1 MGNYVSYVERA
12 SKLYVKD
19 ILAKIPGV
27 KVEKIDVNPQLLLQD
42 LLEFHIQLSFEKK
55 GYYCVMNAMTWKAK
69 GYDNPYILAIS
80 FSSFYEGNEE
90 KSGWICINPL
100 TRESDAKALG
110 IELENED
117 EFYKQLG
124 TWHQHFISAKDGEHN
139 LNPSP
144 LDVILTYEQNARADY
159 EKINE

>member
-55 GYYCVMNAMTWKAK
+55 DYYCVMNAMTWKVK
-69 GYDNPYILAIS
+69 GYDNPYMLAMS
-80 FSSFYEGNEE
+80 FSSFYEGTK
-90 KSGWICINPL
+90 KSLAG
-100 TRESDAKALG
+100 
-110 IELENED
+110 
-117 EFYKQLG
+117 F
-124 TWHQHFISAKDGEHN
+124 
-139 LNPSP
+139 
-144 LDVILTYEQNARADY
+144 ILTHSQENRMLKHWELNLKTRMSSTNSLERGISTLLVQRMENT
-159 EKINE
+159 I